1 KGRCPEGEEGGEGG
15 EEEAGAVEAETLH
28 RLCPTYA
35 SDINSP
41 LRHVR
46 TRIYFTSESHIHS
59 LVNVFRFAS
68 LREGY
73 EGPPLV
79 AASGQE
85 LLDSTPEFDY
95 LTHIVLRMYEN
106 KAVRA
111 QGQGQGASM
120 LRSLARTAHRHPAM
134 TRLAHG
140 PGPSATTS
148 GLATSRNTLTPFTAK
163 PVCQPGK
170 ACADVPVDSS
180 QRFRVEVLLSPGAA
194 YDPTLVHPPRHA
206 LPTVPRVHLNAGTA
220 ETLAELEELLA
231 PFSTARK
238 VSGNSTA
245 AERDIKE
252 QTGGW
257 ACGDGQTPLLPAPAD
272 PVQVSPSI
280 YALQVALKA
289 PSAFVSRNGSTVALG
304 SHTSNTLHAAPG
316 TTPGGAS
323 PLPMNSSTS
332 VGRVSFH
339 SHHHSAGTGADFRE
353 VAGPTVG
360 SVTREGGS
368 AEGLLTAAGASLL
381 AQQEQG
387 MLLGRGGHS
396 GRSSLGSSGRHGPQA
411 LEADATGQHSTAE
424 VGAVG
429 VGGVMMCGVARAVS
443 TPAPL
448 AGAANPVRVVGA
460 LGMAAVGEADE
471 ESKRSKPAAEP
482 TKGRGKGKGNGKAAK
497 AKPAPQPGRWLDRDC
512 NAALNMQRIGES
524 RWRPLELCYWPDQGA
539 LPAKG
544 KEYPGLGYKRLRH
557 MPPKAQQQQQQQP
570 AEAQ

>member
-1 KGRCPEGEEGGEGG
+1 MPPPLLPSLPP
-15 EEEAGAVEAETLH
+15 AATPAYS
-28 RLCPTYA
+28 YA

-79 AASGQE
+79 AGSGQE

-106 KAVRA
+106 KA
-111 QGQGQGASM
+111 
-120 LRSLARTAHRHPAM
+120 
-134 TRLAHG
+134 
-140 PGPSATTS
+140 
-148 GLATSRNTLTPFTAK
+148 
-163 PVCQPGK
+163 
-170 ACADVPVDSS
+170 VPVDSS

-238 VSGNSTA
+238 VS
-245 AERDIKE
+245 
-252 QTGGW
+252 
-257 ACGDGQTPLLPAPAD
+257 
-272 PVQVSPSI
+272 PSI

-289 PSAFVSRNGSTVALG
+289 PSAFVSRNGSAAALG
-304 SHTSNTLHAAPG
+304 SHASNTLHAAPG

-323 PLPMNSSTS
+323 LLALNNSTS
-332 VGRVSFH
+332 MGRVSFH
-339 SHHHSAGTGADFRE
+339 SHHHSAGTGADLRE
-353 VAGPTVG
+353 AAGPTVG

-396 GRSSLGSSGRHGPQA
+396 GRSSLGSSGRHGPNA
-411 LEADATGQHSTAE
+411 LEGDATGQHSAAE

-448 AGAANPVRVVGA
+448 VSATNPVRVVGA

-471 ESKRSKPAAEP
+471 ECTMAAEKKYKSADP
-482 TKGRGKGKGNGKAAK
+482 SDARAFAQY
-497 AKPAPQPGRWLDRDC
+497 AVD
-512 NAALNMQRIGES
+512 S
-524 RWRPLELCYWPDQGA
+524 R
-539 LPAKG
+539 
-544 KEYPGLGYKRLRH
+544 
-557 MPPKAQQQQQQQP
+557 KAQ
-570 AEAQ
+570 